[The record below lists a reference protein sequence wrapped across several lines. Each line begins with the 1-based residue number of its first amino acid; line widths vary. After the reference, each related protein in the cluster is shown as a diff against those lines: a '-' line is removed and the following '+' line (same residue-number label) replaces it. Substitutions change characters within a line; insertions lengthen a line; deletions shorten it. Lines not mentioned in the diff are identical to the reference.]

1 MNFRK
6 IPGIA
11 EECIYVFQCCKRVA
25 AAGKLTCVGIFLRNW
40 LNYAH
45 ICITLL

>member
-11 EECIYVFQCCKRVA
+11 EECIYVFQGCKRVA
-25 AAGKLTCVGIFLRNW
+25 AAGKVDVCWNISEKL
-40 LNYAH
+40 A
-45 ICITLL
+45 